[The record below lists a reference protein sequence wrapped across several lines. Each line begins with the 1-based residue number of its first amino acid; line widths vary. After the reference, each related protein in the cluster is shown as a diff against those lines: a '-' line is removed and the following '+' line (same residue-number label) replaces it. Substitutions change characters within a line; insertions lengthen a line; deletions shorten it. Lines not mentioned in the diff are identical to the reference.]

1 MRHFFGDAS
10 ERLRYSA
17 TRKMVCRDGMME
29 KTLFRFIWKHSLRQ
43 QIFIVAWTVI
53 SFPFLYY
60 SLDLPKM
67 IVNES
72 IQGKHWPLE
81 ILGFPLGQMEHLIVL
96 SVSYLGLVLINGAF
110 KYFLNVYKGRVGE
123 RMNRR
128 LRFALYER
136 ILRFPNSHFRKTP
149 PGQLVPMITAEVEP
163 LGGFIGDSFAVP
175 AFQGGTL
182 LVILVFMCLQDPI
195 LGLAAIA
202 LYPFQIIVIP
212 RLQRKVNNL
221 SKQRIHLVRELS
233 DEITETALS
242 LREIQTNGTNRFHL
256 ALFSKMMDINYWI
269 RFDIFKWKF
278 FIKFLNNF
286 IAQLTPFFFYSIGGY
301 LVIKGSLSLGA
312 LLAVVAAYKDL
323 NAPWRELLDYYQSM
337 EDARIKYEQVV
348 DQFDPMG
355 MIPPDRAP
363 IDADA
368 RPHAGTP
375 SEVAMSN
382 VSMTDDGGNKRLD
395 ALSLT
400 VPPGQ
405 RLALLGPDTGGKHDL
420 LQLLAGQAA
429 PETGRVLLDGVSPL
443 SLSIPDLGRRI
454 GYVGGETVM
463 RSGTLYENLVYGLQ
477 WAPAALPADPE
488 WPAKRKEAERTGNST
503 DPSDVHWVDVTQ
515 FGPEGRAAFKAWLRQ
530 VLEMT
535 GMLSEVREFGLQGR
549 VDPLSRPEI
558 VDLVLRSRQA
568 LRPFLSAPALAS
580 YIEPFAADRFNS
592 QSTLAENLLFGT
604 PVGPTFHGDGLAR
617 HPVIRGVLRAEGIE
631 DALVQ
636 AGRATAQT
644 LSEIFRDLPPT
655 HEFYARF
662 SFVDAEELADLE
674 QVEARVRRDGVMTP
688 ADRTRFLT
696 LILRLIP
703 ARHRLDTVDDALM
716 TGIVKARARLM
727 RDLPDDLRSAVDF
740 FDENRFSP
748 INSLLDNVLFGRL
761 APGQNAVNSRMRQ
774 LVRTELERLDLLR
787 PLGEAALIVG
797 LETPVG
803 VGGSRLSPAMRQ
815 RVAIARALIKRP
827 PLLLFDDPAALMD
840 QGLQQTMI
848 DAILAEPHWTVIWA
862 LQRPL
867 LAKTFDRV
875 VVLDDGQIAA
885 DGPAAEIV
893 AAKEAPGRRAQA
905 E

>member
-1 MRHFFGDAS
+1 
-10 ERLRYSA
+10 
-17 TRKMVCRDGMME
+17 ME
-29 KTLFRFIWKHSLRQ
+29 KSLFRFIYRYSLKQ
-43 QIFIVAWTVI
+43 QLAIVAWTII

-72 IQGKHWPLE
+72 IQGKVWPVTVFGVE
-81 ILGFPLGQMEHLIVL
+81 LGQLEHLIVL
-96 SVSYLGLVLINGAF
+96 SLSYLGLVLVNGAF

-128 LRFALYER
+128 LRYALYER
-136 ILRFPNSHFRKTP
+136 ILRFPNGHFRKTP

-182 LVILVFMCLQDPI
+182 LVILTFMCLQDPI
-195 LGLAAIA
+195 LGLAAVA
-202 LYPFQIIVIP
+202 LYPVQIIVIP

-256 ALFSKMMDINYWI
+256 AIFSKMMDINYWI

-301 LVIKGSLSLGA
+301 LVITGSLSLGA

-323 NAPWRELLDYYQSM
+323 NAPWRELLDYYQSL
-337 EDARIKYEQVV
+337 EDARIKYQQVV

-355 MIPPDRAP
+355 MIPPERAP
-363 IDADA
+363 LETAPA
-368 RPHAGTP
+368 AVLVPAA
-375 SEVAMSN
+375 VAAVNISL
-382 VSMTDDGGNKRLD
+382 TDESGGKRLE
-395 ALSLT
+395 AVSFQ
-400 VPPGQ
+400 VAPGA
-405 RLALLGPDTGGKHDL
+405 RLALLGPDGGGKHEL
-420 LQLLAGQAA
+420 IQMLAGLQV
-429 PETGRVLLDGVSPL
+429 PDSGRVTLDDTPPAALPL
-443 SLSIPDLGRRI
+443 PDLGRRI
-454 GYVGGETVM
+454 GYAGGETVM
-463 RSGTLYENLVYGLQ
+463 RSGSLYQNLVYGLHH
-477 WAPAALPADPE
+477 APAALSENADAA
-488 WPAKRKEAERTGNST
+488 AKRKEALRTGNSP
-503 DPSDVHWVDVTQ
+503 DPADADWLDVSH
-515 FGPEGRAAFKAWLRQ
+515 FGADGATGFRAWLQQ

-535 GMLSEVREFGLQGR
+535 GMLADVRELGLQGR
-549 VDPLSRPEI
+549 VDPLARPEI
-558 VDLVLRSRQA
+558 AALVLRARQA
-568 LRPFLSAPALAS
+568 LRPFLSAPALAA
-580 YIEPFAADRFNS
+580 YVEPFAADRFNS

-604 PVGPTFHGDGLAR
+604 PVGPTFQGDALAR
-617 HPVIRGVLRAEGIE
+617 HPVIRAVLRAEGVE
-631 DALVQ
+631 DALVV

-644 LSEIFRDLPPT
+644 LAEIFRDLPPS

-662 SFVDAEELADLE
+662 SFVDAAELADLE

-703 ARHRLDTVDDALM
+703 ARHRLDTVDADLM
-716 TGIVKARARLM
+716 AGIVNARARLM
-727 RDLPDDLRSAVDF
+727 RDLPQELRGAVEF
-740 FDENRFSP
+740 FDERRYSP
-748 INSLLDNVLFGRL
+748 ANSLIDNVLFGRL

-774 LVRTELERLDLLR
+774 LVRTELERLDLLQ
-787 PLGEAALIVG
+787 PLGDAALIVG

-803 VGGSRLSPAMRQ
+803 VGGARLSAAMRQ
-815 RVAIARALIKRP
+815 RVAIARALVKRP
-827 PLLLFDDPAALMD
+827 QVLLFDDPAALLD
-840 QGLQQTMI
+840 QTAQQTLI
-848 DAILAEPHWTVIWA
+848 EAILAERHWTVLWS
-862 LQRPL
+862 LQRPA
-867 LAKTFDRV
+867 LARLFDRALI
-875 VVLDDGQIAA
+875 LDEGQIAA
-885 DGPAAEIV
+885 DGPPAEVLAATEV
-893 AAKEAPGRRAQA
+893 GARRATA